1 MSAPAAH
8 LKDAVDA
15 TDTTEYA
22 ASVDVQQSLAPD
34 SSQSTGAAG
43 ADKGTSGQGAPETGR
58 GKTSGKGDR
67 RAPLRSRPSGGK
79 PRYLISDLCAEL
91 DTYLAPD
98 QVSEVYR
105 AYLYGAEAHAG
116 QQRQSGEPY
125 IYHPIAVARILAEL
139 RMDHKCLV
147 AAILHDVL
155 EDTGKPK
162 AELAALFDDEVA
174 ELVDGVSK
182 LTQIDFPSRAE
193 AQAANFRKMML
204 AMTRDIR
211 VILIKLAD
219 RLHNMRTL
227 GVMAPEK
234 RRRISRE
241 TLEIY
246 APIANRL
253 GINSL
258 RLALEDLG
266 FRHLWP
272 WRYQVLEAAVTRA
285 RRNQRELVGNVET
298 AVRRRLAQE
307 DIAGEVSGREKHLFS
322 IYRKMR
328 EKGRSFKEVVDVFA
342 FRVVVDRVDDCYRVL
357 GQVHNLYKPVPGK
370 FKDYIAIPKSNGYQS
385 LHTVLVGP
393 QGAPIEVQIRT
404 RDMHRIADAGIAAHW
419 LYKNAAEGGGAKA
432 LADDWLQN
440 LLEMQRD
447 SGDSQEFLEH
457 VKIDLFPDEVYVF
470 TPKGRILVLPK
481 GASVVDFAYA
491 IHSDVGNTCV
501 AARIDRRLAPLRTVL
516 RSGQTV
522 EIINAPGAKPN
533 AAWLNFVVTGKA
545 RANVRSYLKNL
556 QAQEAEALGRRM
568 LNAELA
574 RFGRDLDSV
583 GESIIA
589 VYAREVHLD
598 SAAALFTEIG
608 LGNRLPLLVARR
620 LAGVDKTDAGA
631 EVPEEGS
638 PRRLAIRGT
647 EGMVV
652 NLARC
657 CRPIPGDAIT
667 GLFSPGKGIVVH
679 RCECRNLGEFQ
690 SKRDKWLEVEW
701 ADDPKAEFAT
711 EIRVEVGNRR
721 GALATIAAA
730 IAEQGSNIEYV
741 NSREKDGMTSTLD
754 FTINVQSRAHLATI
768 IRRLRQIPLVV
779 RITRL
784 AR

>member
-1 MSAPAAH
+1 MSSPAVPVVGLPQIGAAPQGVGDQLEANAAATAEPIRSP
-8 LKDAVDA
+8 DDRAVRPEAVDSA
-15 TDTTEYA
+15 GYREPQPTSA
-22 ASVDVQQSLAPD
+22 QQ
-34 SSQSTGAAG
+34 
-43 ADKGTSGQGAPETGR
+43 ADGR
-58 GKTSGKGDR
+58 
-67 RAPLRSRPSGGK
+67 A
-79 PRYLISDLCAEL
+79 RYLISDLCADL
-91 DTYLAPD
+91 DAYLPPE
-98 QVSEVYR
+98 QVAEVYR
-105 AYLYGAEAHAG
+105 AYLFGAEAHAG
-116 QQRQSGEPY
+116 QERRSGEPY

-139 RMDHKCLV
+139 RMDHKCLM

-155 EDTGKPK
+155 EDTGRPK
-162 AELAALFDDEVA
+162 SELAALFDDEVA

-193 AQAANFRKMML
+193 AQAANFQKMML

-227 GVMAPEK
+227 GVMLPEK

-258 RLALEDLG
+258 RLELEDHG
-266 FRHLWP
+266 FRHFWP
-272 WRYQVLEAAVTRA
+272 WRHLVLERAVCRV
-285 RRNQRELVGNVET
+285 RQHQRELVTHVET
-298 AVRRRLAQE
+298 AVRRRLQQE
-307 DIAGEVSGREKHLFS
+307 GIEADVSGREKHLFS

-328 EKGRSFKEVVDVFA
+328 EKSRSFKELVDVFA
-342 FRVVVDRVDDCYRVL
+342 FRVVVERVDDCYRVL
-357 GQVHNLYKPVPGK
+357 GQVHNLYNPIPGK

-393 QGAPIEVQIRT
+393 QGAPIEVQVRT
-404 RDMHRIADAGIAAHW
+404 RDMHRIAEAGIAAHW
-419 LYKNAAEGGGAKA
+419 LYKSAAEGAGARA

-481 GASVVDFAYA
+481 GATVVDFAYA

-501 AARIDRRLAPLRTVL
+501 AARIDRRLSPLRTAL

-556 QAQEAEALGRRM
+556 QTQEAEALGRRM

-574 RFGRDLDSV
+574 RFGLDV
-583 GESIIA
+583 DQIGESVIA
-589 VYAREVHLD
+589 VYAREVQLD
-598 SAAALFTEIG
+598 TPAALFAEIG

-620 LAGVDKTDAGA
+620 LAGADSADAAQA

-652 NLARC
+652 TLARC

-667 GLFSPGKGIVVH
+667 GLFNPGKGIVVH

-690 SKRDKWLEVEW
+690 SKRDKWLDVEW
-701 ADDPKAEFAT
+701 ADDAKAEFQT

-741 NSREKDGMTSTLD
+741 NSREKDGITSTLD
-754 FTINVQSRAHLATI
+754 FTINVQSRQHLATI
-768 IRRLRQIPLVV
+768 MRRLRQIPLVL

>member
-1 MSAPAAH
+1 MPAAAPALGYSA
-8 LKDAVDA
+8 LAFGELA
-15 TDTTEYA
+15 EGERA
-22 ASVDVQQSLAPD
+22 AP
-34 SSQSTGAAG
+34 T
-43 ADKGTSGQGAPETGR
+43 PE
-58 GKTSGKGDR
+58 
-67 RAPLRSRPSGGK
+67 RP
-79 PRYLISDLCAEL
+79 RFLISDLCAYL
-91 DTYLAPD
+91 DGYLPPE

-105 AYLYGAEAHAG
+105 AYLFSAEAHHG
-116 QQRQSGEPY
+116 QQRRTGEPY
-125 IYHPIAVARILAEL
+125 IYHPIAVARILAEM
-139 RMDHKCLV
+139 RMDHKCLM

-155 EDTGKPK
+155 EDTDIRKE
-162 AELAALFDDEVA
+162 ELARQFDDEIA

-182 LTQIDFPSRAE
+182 LTQIDFKSRAE
-193 AQAANFRKMML
+193 AQAASFRKMML

-258 RLALEDLG
+258 RLELEDLG
-266 FRHLWP
+266 FRHHWP
-272 WRYQVLEAAVTRA
+272 WRHQVLERAVRRA
-285 RRNQRELVGNVET
+285 RQNQHELVANVET
-298 AVRRRLAQE
+298 AVRRRLQQE
-307 DIAGEVSGREKHLFS
+307 DIDGEVFGREKHLYS
-322 IYRKMR
+322 IYRKMQ
-328 EKGRSFKEVVDVFA
+328 EKSRAFGDLVDVFA
-342 FRVVVDRVDDCYRVL
+342 FRVLVDRVDTCYRVL
-357 GQVHNLYKPVPGK
+357 GQVHNLYKPVPGR

-385 LHTVLVGP
+385 LHTVLFGP
-393 QGAPIEVQIRT
+393 QGTPIEIQIRT
-404 RDMHRIADAGIAAHW
+404 HEMHRIADAGIAAHW
-419 LYKNAAEGGGAKA
+419 LYKGGVDGGSGPKP

-447 SGDSQEFLEH
+447 SGDSEEFLEH
-457 VKIDLFPDEVYVF
+457 VKVDLFPDDVYVF
-470 TPKGRILVLPK
+470 TPKGKIMVLPK
-481 GASVVDFAYA
+481 GATVVDFAYA

-501 AARIDRRLAPLRTVL
+501 AARIDRRLAPLRSAL

-545 RANVRSYLKNL
+545 RANIRGYLKNL
-556 QAQEAEALGRRM
+556 QRQEAEALGRRM

-574 RFGRDLDSV
+574 GLGQDVERI
-583 GESIIA
+583 GEAAIA
-589 VYAREVHLD
+589 DYARRVGLD
-598 SAAALFTEIG
+598 GVDALFAEIG

-620 LAGVDKTDAGA
+620 LAGTDASEQA
-631 EVPEEGS
+631 PEPDADAAS
-638 PRRLAIRGT
+638 HRRLAILGT

-652 NLARC
+652 TFARC
-657 CRPIPGDAIT
+657 CRPIPGDQIT

-679 RCECRNLGEFQ
+679 RSECRNLGEFQ
-690 SKRDKWLEVEW
+690 SRGDKWLEVEW
-701 ADDPKAEFAT
+701 AEDPKAEFAT

-730 IAEQGSNIEYV
+730 IAEQGSNIENV
-741 NSREKDGMTSTLD
+741 QSREKDGMTSTLD
-754 FTINVQSRAHLATI
+754 FTINVRSRTHLALI
-768 IRRLRQIPLVV
+768 MRRLRQIPLAV

-784 AR
+784 SR

>member
-1 MSAPAAH
+1 MSTPAARISTSPAADAAAAPGAEPAAAVAQTPDADACVRPEPKAEPAAPAGGGHRRNA
-8 LKDAVDA
+8 APGTP
-15 TDTTEYA
+15 TD
-22 ASVDVQQSLAPD
+22 
-34 SSQSTGAAG
+34 
-43 ADKGTSGQGAPETGR
+43 
-58 GKTSGKGDR
+58 
-67 RAPLRSRPSGGK
+67 K
-79 PRYLISDLCAEL
+79 PRYLISDLCADL
-91 DTYLAPD
+91 DAYLPPEH
-98 QVSEVYR
+98 VSEVYR

-125 IYHPIAVARILAEL
+125 IYHPIAVARILAGL

-162 AELAALFDDEVA
+162 SELAALFDAEVA

-193 AQAANFRKMML
+193 AQAANFRKMLL

-227 GVMAPEK
+227 GVMVPEK

-241 TLEIY
+241 TIEIY

-258 RLALEDLG
+258 RLELEDLG

-272 WRYQVLEAAVTRA
+272 WRYQVLEAAVSRA
-285 RRNQRELVGNVET
+285 RQHQRELVANVET
-298 AVRRRLAQE
+298 AVRGRLEQE
-307 DIAGEVSGREKHLFS
+307 GIDGEVSGREKHLFS

-328 EKGRSFKEVVDVFA
+328 EKGKSFKELVDVFA
-342 FRVVVDRVDDCYRVL
+342 FRVVVDRVDTCYRVL
-357 GQVHNLYKPVPGK
+357 GQVHSLYKPVPGK

-393 QGAPIEVQIRT
+393 QGTPIEVQIRT
-404 RDMHRIADAGIAAHW
+404 ADMHRIADAGIAAHW
-419 LYKNAAEGGGAKA
+419 LYKNAAEGSGAKT

-470 TPKGRILVLPK
+470 TPRGSILVLPK
-481 GASVVDFAYA
+481 GATVVDFAYA

-501 AARIDRRLAPLRTVL
+501 AARIDRRLSPLRTVL

-574 RFGRDLDSV
+574 RFGLSLEAV
-583 GESIIA
+583 GESVIA

-598 SAAALFTEIG
+598 SSEALFTEIG

-620 LAGVDKTDAGA
+620 LAGADTSGSEEAR
-631 EVPEEGS
+631 VPEEGS

-690 SKRDKWLEVEW
+690 SKRDKWLDVEW
-701 ADDPKAEFAT
+701 ADEPKAEFQT

-754 FTINVQSRAHLATI
+754 FTINVHSRAHLATI
-768 IRRLRQIPLVV
+768 MRRLRQIPLVM

>member
-1 MSAPAAH
+1 MPAAVPAFDSHERPSAVAPAAPQV
-8 LKDAVDA
+8 KDA
-15 TDTTEYA
+15 
-22 ASVDVQQSLAPD
+22 
-34 SSQSTGAAG
+34 
-43 ADKGTSGQGAPETGR
+43 
-58 GKTSGKGDR
+58 
-67 RAPLRSRPSGGK
+67 RSRIAAERQPGHGVDDRAGGDDRQESAR
-79 PRYLISDLCAEL
+79 PRFLISDLCAYL
-91 DTYLAPD
+91 DTYLPPE

-105 AYLYGAEAHAG
+105 AYLFGAEAHHG
-116 QQRQSGEPY
+116 QQRQTGEPY
-125 IYHPIAVARILAEL
+125 IYHPIAVARILAEMQ
-139 RMDHKCLV
+139 MDYKCLM

-155 EDTGKPK
+155 EDTGMPK
-162 AELAALFDDEVA
+162 EELARHFDDEIA

-182 LTQIDFPSRAE
+182 LTQIDFKSRAE
-193 AQAANFRKMML
+193 AQAASFRKMML

-234 RRRISRE
+234 CRRISRE

-253 GINSL
+253 GINSV
-258 RLALEDLG
+258 RLELEDLG
-266 FRHLWP
+266 FRHHWP
-272 WRYQVLEAAVTRA
+272 WRYHVLESAVRGA
-285 RRNQRELVGNVET
+285 RQNQRELVANVET
-298 AVRRRLAQE
+298 AIRRRLAQE
-307 DIAGEVSGREKHLFS
+307 DIPSEVSGREKHLYS
-322 IYRKMR
+322 IYRKMQ
-328 EKGRSFKEVVDVFA
+328 EKARAFHDLVDVFA
-342 FRVVVDRVDDCYRVL
+342 FRVTVDRVDTCYRVL

-385 LHTVLVGP
+385 LHTVLFGP
-393 QGAPIEVQIRT
+393 NGTPIEVQIRT
-404 RDMHRIADAGIAAHW
+404 HDMQRIAEAGIAAHW
-419 LYKNAAEGGGAKA
+419 LYKASGEGGAAQA
-432 LADDWLQN
+432 LADDWLKN

-470 TPKGRILVLPK
+470 TPKGRIMVLPK
-481 GASVVDFAYA
+481 GSTVVDFAYA

-501 AARIDRRLAPLRTVL
+501 AARIDRRLAPLRTPL
-516 RSGQTV
+516 HSGQTV

-545 RANVRSYLKNL
+545 RANVRGYLKNL
-556 QAQEAEALGRRM
+556 QRQEAEALGRRM

-574 RFGRDLDSV
+574 AFGTDLDRIGDECLMAQVEQLGLPS
-583 GESIIA
+583 GTS
-589 VYAREVHLD
+589 
-598 SAAALFTEIG
+598 LFAEIG
-608 LGNRLPLLVARR
+608 LGNRLPLLVARA
-620 LAGVDKTDAGA
+620 LVGADAA
-631 EVPEEGS
+631 EQATVPALEHGS

-652 NLARC
+652 HFARC
-657 CRPIPGDAIT
+657 CRPIPGDQIT

-701 ADDPKAEFAT
+701 AEDPKAEFAT

-730 IAEQGSNIEYV
+730 IAEQGSNIENV
-741 NSREKDGMTSTLD
+741 QSREKDGMTTTLD
-754 FTINVQSRAHLATI
+754 FTINVKGRRHLAVI
-768 IRRLRQIPLVV
+768 MRRLRQIPLVM
-779 RITRL
+779 RIVRL

>member
-1 MSAPAAH
+1 VSTPLAHMGAALPAAQAQADAPAGRRHDADQPAADAVRGGAPTTTSRRHSPTPASAP
-8 LKDAVDA
+8 
-15 TDTTEYA
+15 
-22 ASVDVQQSLAPD
+22 
-34 SSQSTGAAG
+34 
-43 ADKGTSGQGAPETGR
+43 R
-58 GKTSGKGDR
+58 
-67 RAPLRSRPSGGK
+67 K

-91 DTYLAPD
+91 DAYLPPE

-147 AAILHDVL
+147 AAMLHDVL

-162 AELAALFDDEVA
+162 SELAALFDDEVA

-258 RLALEDLG
+258 RLELEDLG

-272 WRYQVLEAAVTRA
+272 WRHRVLGGAVRRA
-285 RRNQRELVGNVET
+285 RQHQRELVANVET
-298 AVRRRLAQE
+298 AVRRRLQQE
-307 DIAGEVSGREKHLFS
+307 GIDAEVSGREKHLFS
-322 IYRKMR
+322 IYRKMH
-328 EKGRSFKEVVDVFA
+328 EQAKSFKELADVFA
-342 FRVVVDRVDDCYRVL
+342 FRVVVERVDDCYRVL

-393 QGAPIEVQIRT
+393 QGSPIEVQIRT

-419 LYKNAAEGGGAKA
+419 LYKNAAEGAGAKA

-481 GASVVDFAYA
+481 GATVVDFAYA

-501 AARIDRRLAPLRTVL
+501 AARIDRRLSPLRSPL

-556 QAQEAEALGRRM
+556 QAQEAEVLGRRM

-574 RFGRDLDSV
+574 RFGLDIDGV
-583 GESIIA
+583 GESVIA
-589 VYAREVHLD
+589 VYAREVQLA
-598 SAAALFTEIG
+598 SPAALFTEIG

-620 LAGVDKTDAGA
+620 LAGVDNTGA
-631 EVPEEGS
+631 ETAVSEEGS

-667 GLFSPGKGIVVH
+667 GLFSPGKGIVIH

-690 SKRDKWLEVEW
+690 SKRDKWLDVEW
-701 ADDPKAEFAT
+701 SDDPKAEFQT

-741 NSREKDGMTSTLD
+741 NSREKDGITSTLD
-754 FTINVQSRAHLATI
+754 FTINVHSRAHLANI
-768 IRRLRQIPLVV
+768 MRRLRQIPLVV
-779 RITRL
+779 RISRL

>member
-1 MSAPAAH
+1 
-8 LKDAVDA
+8 
-15 TDTTEYA
+15 
-22 ASVDVQQSLAPD
+22 
-34 SSQSTGAAG
+34 
-43 ADKGTSGQGAPETGR
+43 
-58 GKTSGKGDR
+58 
-67 RAPLRSRPSGGK
+67 
-79 PRYLISDLCAEL
+79 
-91 DTYLAPD
+91 
-98 QVSEVYR
+98 
-105 AYLYGAEAHAG
+105 
-116 QQRQSGEPY
+116 
-125 IYHPIAVARILAEL
+125 
-139 RMDHKCLV
+139 
-147 AAILHDVL
+147 
-155 EDTGKPK
+155 
-162 AELAALFDDEVA
+162 
-174 ELVDGVSK
+174 
-182 LTQIDFPSRAE
+182 
-193 AQAANFRKMML
+193 
-204 AMTRDIR
+204 
-211 VILIKLAD
+211 
-219 RLHNMRTL
+219 
-227 GVMAPEK
+227 
-234 RRRISRE
+234 
-241 TLEIY
+241 
-246 APIANRL
+246 
-253 GINSL
+253 
-258 RLALEDLG
+258 
-266 FRHLWP
+266 
-272 WRYQVLEAAVTRA
+272 
-285 RRNQRELVGNVET
+285 
-298 AVRRRLAQE
+298 
-307 DIAGEVSGREKHLFS
+307 
-322 IYRKMR
+322 
-328 EKGRSFKEVVDVFA
+328 
-342 FRVVVDRVDDCYRVL
+342 VDDCYRAL

-419 LYKNAAEGGGAKA
+419 LYKNAAEGAGAKA

-481 GASVVDFAYA
+481 GATVVDFAYA

-501 AARIDRRLAPLRTVL
+501 AARIDRRLSPLRSVL

-545 RANVRSYLKNL
+545 RANVRGYLKNL
-556 QAQEAEALGRRM
+556 QAQEAEALGKRM

-574 RFGRDLDSV
+574 RFGLDVDSV
-583 GESIIA
+583 GESVIG

-598 SAAALFTEIG
+598 SPSALFAEIG

-620 LAGVDKTDAGA
+620 LAGADGTGA
-631 EVPEEGS
+631 ETEVPEAGS

-690 SKRDKWLEVEW
+690 STRDKWLDVEW
-701 ADDPKAEFAT
+701 SDDPKAEFQT

-741 NSREKDGMTSTLD
+741 NSRERDGVTSTLD
-754 FTINVQSRAHLATI
+754 FTINVHSRAHLATI
-768 IRRLRQIPLVV
+768 MRRLRQIPLVV

>member
-1 MSAPAAH
+1 MSTPAAQAPEARRDLDVAAAEVRGAPGRAGAERRARDTGRSAKRPPPKPMAPA
-8 LKDAVDA
+8 D
-15 TDTTEYA
+15 
-22 ASVDVQQSLAPD
+22 
-34 SSQSTGAAG
+34 
-43 ADKGTSGQGAPETGR
+43 
-58 GKTSGKGDR
+58 
-67 RAPLRSRPSGGK
+67 K
-79 PRYLISDLCAEL
+79 PRYLISDLCADL
-91 DTYLAPD
+91 DAYLAPE

-116 QQRQSGEPY
+116 QERQSGEPY

-162 AELAALFDDEVA
+162 SELAAMFDDEVA

-258 RLALEDLG
+258 RLDLEDLG

-272 WRYQVLEAAVTRA
+272 WRYHVLEGAVCRA
-285 RRNQRELVGNVET
+285 RQNQRELVGNVET
-298 AVRRRLAQE
+298 AVRRRLQQE
-307 DIAGEVSGREKHLFS
+307 GIEAEVSGREKHLFS

-328 EKGRSFKEVVDVFA
+328 EKVKPFKEVVDVFA
-342 FRVVVDRVDDCYRVL
+342 FRVIVDRVDDCYRVL
-357 GQVHNLYKPVPGK
+357 GQVHNLYRPVPGK

-393 QGAPIEVQIRT
+393 QGTPIEVQIRT
-404 RDMHRIADAGIAAHW
+404 ADMHRIADAGIAAHW
-419 LYKNAAEGGGAKA
+419 LYKNAAEGLGAKA

-481 GASVVDFAYA
+481 GATVVDFAYA

-501 AARIDRRLAPLRTVL
+501 AARIDRRLAPLRSVL

-574 RFGRDLDSV
+574 RFGLDV
-583 GESIIA
+583 DTIGESVIG
-589 VYAREVHLD
+589 VYAREVHLE
-598 SAAALFTEIG
+598 SPAALFTEIG

-620 LAGVDKTDAGA
+620 LAGADTSAEA

-657 CRPIPGDAIT
+657 CRPIPGDSIT

-690 SKRDKWLEVEW
+690 SKRDKWLDVEW
-701 ADDPKAEFAT
+701 ADDPKAEFQT

-754 FTINVQSRAHLATI
+754 FTINVNGRAHLATI
-768 IRRLRQIPLVV
+768 MRRLRQIPLVV

>member
-1 MSAPAAH
+1 MTAA
-8 LKDAVDA
+8 A
-15 TDTTEYA
+15 TAIGYSE
-22 ASVDVQQSLAPD
+22 LAED
-34 SSQSTGAAG
+34 
-43 ADKGTSGQGAPETGR
+43 E
-58 GKTSGKGDR
+58 
-67 RAPLRSRPSGGK
+67 RATPTPG
-79 PRYLISDLCAEL
+79 PRFLISDLCAYL
-91 DTYLAPD
+91 DDYLPPE

-105 AYLYGAEAHAG
+105 AYLLSAEAHHG
-116 QQRQSGEPY
+116 QQRRTGEPY
-125 IYHPIAVARILAEL
+125 IYHPVAVARILAEM
-139 RMDHKCLV
+139 RMDHKCLM

-155 EDTGKPK
+155 EDTVVHKE
-162 AELAALFDDEVA
+162 ELARYFDDEIA

-182 LTQIDFPSRAE
+182 LTQIDFKSRAE
-193 AQAANFRKMML
+193 AQAASFRKMML

-258 RLALEDLG
+258 RLDLEDLG
-266 FRHLWP
+266 FRHHWP
-272 WRYQVLEAAVTRA
+272 WRYHVLEHAVCRA
-285 RRNQRELVGNVET
+285 RQNQHELVANVET
-298 AVRRRLAQE
+298 AVRLRLQQE
-307 DIAGEVSGREKHLFS
+307 NIDAEVFGREKHLYS
-322 IYRKMR
+322 VYRKMQ
-328 EKGRSFKEVVDVFA
+328 EKSRAFGDLVDVFA
-342 FRVVVDRVDDCYRVL
+342 FRVVVDRVDTCYRVL
-357 GQVHNLYKPVPGK
+357 GQVHNLYKPVPGR

-385 LHTVLVGP
+385 LHTVLFGP
-393 QGAPIEVQIRT
+393 QGTPIEIQIRT
-404 RDMHRIADAGIAAHW
+404 KEMHRIADAGIAAHW
-419 LYKNAAEGGGAKA
+419 LYKGGVEGGSSAKP

-457 VKIDLFPDEVYVF
+457 VKVDLFPDDVYVF
-470 TPKGRILVLPK
+470 TPKGTIMVLPE
-481 GASVVDFAYA
+481 GATVVDFAYA

-501 AARIDRRLAPLRTVL
+501 AARIDRRLAPLKTAL

-545 RANVRSYLKNL
+545 RASIRGYLKNL
-556 QAQEAEALGRRM
+556 QRQEAEALGLRM

-574 RFGRDLDSV
+574 GLGLDLERV
-583 GESIIA
+583 GEAAILD
-589 VYAREVHLD
+589 YARHVGLD
-598 SAAALFTEIG
+598 DAETLFAEIG

-620 LAGVDKTDAGA
+620 LLGTDAGEQAA
-631 EVPEEGS
+631 EPDSESEAGS
-638 PRRLAIRGT
+638 HRRLAIRGT

-652 NLARC
+652 AFARC

-679 RCECRNLGEFQ
+679 RSECRNLGDFQ
-690 SKRDKWLEVEW
+690 SRRDKWLEVEW
-701 ADDPKAEFAT
+701 AEDPKAEFAT
-711 EIRVEVGNRR
+711 EVRVEVGNRR

-730 IAEQGSNIEYV
+730 IAEQGSNIENV
-741 NSREKDGMTSTLD
+741 QSREKDGMTSTLD
-754 FTINVQSRAHLATI
+754 FTINVKSRRHLALI
-768 IRRLRQIPLVV
+768 MRRLRQIPVV
-779 RITRL
+779 MRIARL
-784 AR
+784 SR

>member
-1 MSAPAAH
+1 MSTPVARISAPLLAAAG
-8 LKDAVDA
+8 AVDA
-15 TDTTEYA
+15 PEATR
-22 ASVDVQQSLAPD
+22 
-34 SSQSTGAAG
+34 
-43 ADKGTSGQGAPETGR
+43 ADAAPEVRSGSGGDDTRARSPIPPEAGRTGR
-58 GKTSGKGDR
+58 PATETKAR
-67 RAPLRSRPSGGK
+67 K
-79 PRYLISDLCAEL
+79 PRYLISDLCADL
-91 DTYLAPD
+91 DAYLAPE

-139 RMDHKCLV
+139 RMDHKCLA

-162 AELAALFDDEVA
+162 SELAALFDDEVA

-258 RLALEDLG
+258 RLELEDLG

-272 WRYQVLEAAVTRA
+272 WRHQVLEAAVRRA
-285 RRNQRELVGNVET
+285 RQHQRELVSNVET
-298 AVRRRLAQE
+298 AVRRRLHQE
-307 DIAGEVSGREKHLFS
+307 GIDADVFGREKHLFS
-322 IYRKMR
+322 IYRKMQ
-328 EKGRSFKEVVDVFA
+328 EKAKSFKELVDVFA
-342 FRVVVDRVDDCYRVL
+342 FRVVVERVDDCYRAL

-419 LYKNAAEGGGAKA
+419 LYKNAAEGVGAKA

-481 GASVVDFAYA
+481 GATVVDFAYA

-501 AARIDRRLAPLRTVL
+501 AARIDRRLSPLRSVL

-545 RANVRSYLKNL
+545 RANVRGYLKNL
-556 QAQEAEALGRRM
+556 QAQEAEALG
-568 LNAELA
+568 
-574 RFGRDLDSV
+574 
-583 GESIIA
+583 
-589 VYAREVHLD
+589 
-598 SAAALFTEIG
+598 
-608 LGNRLPLLVARR
+608 
-620 LAGVDKTDAGA
+620 
-631 EVPEEGS
+631 
-638 PRRLAIRGT
+638 
-647 EGMVV
+647 
-652 NLARC
+652 
-657 CRPIPGDAIT
+657 
-667 GLFSPGKGIVVH
+667 
-679 RCECRNLGEFQ
+679 
-690 SKRDKWLEVEW
+690 KR
-701 ADDPKAEFAT
+701 
-711 EIRVEVGNRR
+711 
-721 GALATIAAA
+721 
-730 IAEQGSNIEYV
+730 
-741 NSREKDGMTSTLD
+741 
-754 FTINVQSRAHLATI
+754 
-768 IRRLRQIPLVV
+768 
-779 RITRL
+779 
-784 AR
+784 

>member
-1 MSAPAAH
+1 MSTPLAHMGAALPAAQAQADAPAGRRHDADQPAADAVRGGAPTTTSRRHSPTPASAP
-8 LKDAVDA
+8 
-15 TDTTEYA
+15 
-22 ASVDVQQSLAPD
+22 
-34 SSQSTGAAG
+34 
-43 ADKGTSGQGAPETGR
+43 R
-58 GKTSGKGDR
+58 
-67 RAPLRSRPSGGK
+67 K

-91 DTYLAPD
+91 DAYLPPE

-147 AAILHDVL
+147 AAMLHDVL

-162 AELAALFDDEVA
+162 SELAALFDDEVA

-258 RLALEDLG
+258 RLELEDLG

-272 WRYQVLEAAVTRA
+272 WRHRVLGGAVRRA
-285 RRNQRELVGNVET
+285 RQHQRELVANVET
-298 AVRRRLAQE
+298 AVRRRLQQE
-307 DIAGEVSGREKHLFS
+307 GIDAEVSGREKHLFS
-322 IYRKMR
+322 IYRKMH
-328 EKGRSFKEVVDVFA
+328 EQAKSFKELADVFA
-342 FRVVVDRVDDCYRVL
+342 FRVVVERVDDCYRVL

-393 QGAPIEVQIRT
+393 QGSPIEVQIRT

-419 LYKNAAEGGGAKA
+419 LYKNAAEGAGAKA

-481 GASVVDFAYA
+481 GATVVDFAYA

-501 AARIDRRLAPLRTVL
+501 AARIDRRLSPLRSPL

-556 QAQEAEALGRRM
+556 QAQEAEVLGRRM

-574 RFGRDLDSV
+574 RFGLDIDGV
-583 GESIIA
+583 GESVIA
-589 VYAREVHLD
+589 VYAREVQLA
-598 SAAALFTEIG
+598 SPAALFTEIG

-620 LAGVDKTDAGA
+620 LAGVDNTGA
-631 EVPEEGS
+631 ETAVSEEGS

-667 GLFSPGKGIVVH
+667 GLFSPGKGIVIH

-690 SKRDKWLEVEW
+690 SKRDKWLDVEW
-701 ADDPKAEFAT
+701 SDDPKAEFQT

-741 NSREKDGMTSTLD
+741 NSREKDGITSTLD
-754 FTINVQSRAHLATI
+754 FTINVHSRAHLANI
-768 IRRLRQIPLVV
+768 MRRLRQIPLVV
-779 RITRL
+779 RISRL